1 MTTEVK
7 NTFSEIFT
15 NAALTEEQRVKQLAA
30 AIDNLLA
37 DCVLGSSM
45 VQELEPYYKFK
56 RPITALHNTAKA
68 AFQSLFNSSL
78 VVHVGQLAHDSVAG
92 GLDTDVSPESPL
104 RKKAALVRDML
115 ATEKQWLATMTD
127 PNAQLTAAYTT
138 IVAAEE
144 KSKHLPSGIL
154 EESRSALRLLDN
166 MKDKGFRT
174 SIHNDVAAIL
184 RNAEFALDAFE
195 SYQQSEQEKKLLRGH
210 LAAGLTTG
218 GKTLSAPAVARFRR
232 NMAKI

>member
-1 MTTEVK
+1 MTAETE
-7 NTFSEIFT
+7 NTFSGIFS

-30 AIDNLLA
+30 AIDDLLA
-37 DCVLGSSM
+37 DCPPGASKLEG
-45 VQELEPYYKFK
+45 LEPYYQFK
-56 RPITALHNTAKA
+56 SPISALYNTAKD

-78 VVHVGQLAHDSVAG
+78 VTHVGQLAHDSVAG

-144 KSKHLPSGIL
+144 KSTRLPSGIL
-154 EESRSALRLLDN
+154 EESRAALRLLDN
-166 MKDKGFRT
+166 MKDKGFRA

-184 RNAEFALDAFE
+184 RNAEFVLDAFE
-195 SYQQSEQEKKLLRGH
+195 SYQKSEQEKKLLRQH
-210 LAAGLTTG
+210 LNKRFATG
-218 GKTLSAPAVARFRR
+218 QSIAAPARARFRR
-232 NMAKI
+232 